1 MSINSSDTHKGDIQ
15 IVDDNLDNLNI
26 LASMI
31 KKHGYDAR
39 MAINGE
45 LALKSI
51 RSHPPDLIL
60 LDILM
65 PGLSGFEVC
74 KQLKADALTNKIPI
88 IFISALYKA
97 TDKLKAF
104 SIGAVDYITKP
115 FQKEEVMARVETHL
129 SLRKIQKR
137 LKTQNAMLQQEISD
151 RKQAGELLRE
161 SEKINRNLLSNLNAG
176 VVAHAPDT
184 SILMANPAACKLL
197 GLTENQ
203 MMGIEAIDPQW
214 SFLRDDGSVMPLDE
228 YPVNQVLSR
237 KDVLLNLVVGI
248 NRPKTGD
255 VVWLLVNGFPVT
267 NDSGEIE
274 QIIINFIDI
283 TKRKRAEE
291 EKARLEGQYRQAQKV
306 EAIGRLAGGVAHDL
320 NNLLVPILG
329 YGEMLVDD
337 FSPEDARRESA
348 RQIVNAGFRARNLVR
363 QLLAFSRKQALEY
376 RTLDL
381 NKIIG
386 GFEKLLRRTIREDIG
401 IKIILSPDIRTIRAD
416 IGQIEQVIMNLAV
429 NAQDAMPQGGKL
441 ILETAMAELDEEY
454 AAPRPGVQPGSYVML
469 AVSDTGC
476 GMDEETCEQIFDPFY
491 STKGEQGTG
500 MGLATVYGIV
510 KQHGGN
516 IWVYSES
523 GKGASFKVYLPVSE
537 ETHIEKKTLK
547 KAAEDTHGSET
558 ILLVED
564 NEKVRGFIYTILK
577 RMGYTVLKAE
587 NGAEALPVLASH
599 AGQVNL
605 LLTDVVM
612 PGMSG
617 KALFAKAAEKHPD
630 LKVLYMSGYTGN
642 VIVHRGVLDEGI
654 AFIQKP
660 FPVKALAA
668 KVREVLDN

>member
-137 LKTQNAMLQQEISD
+137 LKTQNTMLQQEISD
-151 RKQAGELLRE
+151 RKQ
-161 SEKINRNLLSNLNAG
+161 
-176 VVAHAPDT
+176 
-184 SILMANPAACKLL
+184 
-197 GLTENQ
+197 
-203 MMGIEAIDPQW
+203 
-214 SFLRDDGSVMPLDE
+214 
-228 YPVNQVLSR
+228 
-237 KDVLLNLVVGI
+237 
-248 NRPKTGD
+248 
-255 VVWLLVNGFPVT
+255 
-267 NDSGEIE
+267 
-274 QIIINFIDI
+274 
-283 TKRKRAEE
+283 AEE

-454 AAPRPGVQPGSYVML
+454 AASRPGVQPGSYVML